1 MFAHALRE
9 RIRRWTGF
17 PKCIGIGPTK
27 TLTNLANKVANCG
40 TGVVDLT
47 EPAIRAAGLR
57 DFPVSDLWGVGH
69 RTEAKMTERGITTAD
84 GLRDSAY
91 DDIMAMFGVTLA
103 RTVCELQGHACIE
116 LEEVEPDRKQIIV
129 CRSFGARVEDHEAF
143 AQAAATFAESA
154 CEKLCKQRL
163 VACALTTFVHT
174 DLFRPEL

>member
-27 TLTNLANKVANCG
+27 TLTKLANKVANRG

-57 DFPVSDLWGVGH
+57 DFPVGDLWGVGH
-69 RTEAKMTERGITTAD
+69 RTEAKLTERGITTAA

-91 DDIMAMFGVTLA
+91 DGIMAMFGVTLA

-129 CRSFGARVEDHEAF
+129 SRSFGARVEDHEAL

-154 CEKLCKQRL
+154 CEKLRKQRL
-163 VACALTTFVHT
+163 VACAFTTFVHT